1 MKTKKLLSTLLSAV
15 MAVIVLASCGGAK
28 NYSAEAAKAANA
40 AQNTVVFET
49 DTVLAKSLQNAL
61 KDHTQTS
68 DVKAAMAA
76 DRDLKDLLTSGHQLD
91 VFAMRADNAQAAAE
105 AIAEKVAA
113 LVAGKMDEGKIAM
126 VLADNGYY
134 YAAVLTYRS
143 VNNSNGG
150 DNDEPPALPDVT
162 GIVIATNEGGSVE
175 IIEGQDVKIALQNM
189 RVTIQYSDGTS
200 ETITNYEVSPST
212 FGEDELGTQKLTI
225 TFTGKN
231 GQKVSVNV
239 DVTVVAKQVKTI
251 QVTAQ
256 PVNTVYDAGEFF
268 DPSGLEIE
276 ITYNNGTTETISY
289 ADHTQMFAFEP
300 GLNTE
305 LSIDDT
311 QVAVTYT
318 DSNGKEYPFTVA
330 ITVYEPIT
338 AEHYEGID
346 DDTLGSAIW
355 GLRDPNED
363 IFVPKPSSDETKSYT
378 NLIVDALVKDPPRSA
393 EEAEETIVNDSAFLQ
408 RVRESS
414 SDQPVVTA
422 SSGDTQMFAVGD
434 EVDVDKWGTSVN
446 GKMKMYGCVKVLAYD
461 SGEALE
467 SSIVND
473 IKNEISP
480 LVGWNNEVEVEAGY
494 KNSNTIYITAVRSGN
509 QYYAILY
516 MRRTRW

>member
-175 IIEGQDVKIALQNM
+175 IIEGQDIKAALQNM
-189 RVTIQYSDGTS
+189 TVTIQYSDGTS
-200 ETITNYEVSPST
+200 ETITNYEVSPSA

-225 TFTGKN
+225 TFTDKN

-256 PVNTVYDAGEFF
+256 PANTVYEAGDFLIRRGWKLK
-268 DPSGLEIE
+268 S
-276 ITYNNGTTETISY
+276 
-289 ADHTQMFAFEP
+289 
-300 GLNTE
+300 
-305 LSIDDT
+305 
-311 QVAVTYT
+311 
-318 DSNGKEYPFTVA
+318 
-330 ITVYEPIT
+330 PIT
-338 AEHYEGID
+338 MER
-346 DDTLGSAIW
+346 L
-355 GLRDPNED
+355 
-363 IFVPKPSSDETKSYT
+363 KPS
-378 NLIVDALVKDPPRSA
+378 AMQ
-393 EEAEETIVNDSAFLQ
+393 TIRKCLLLNPA
-408 RVRESS
+408 
-414 SDQPVVTA
+414 
-422 SSGDTQMFAVGD
+422 
-434 EVDVDKWGTSVN
+434 
-446 GKMKMYGCVKVLAYD
+446 
-461 SGEALE
+461 
-467 SSIVND
+467 
-473 IKNEISP
+473 
-480 LVGWNNEVEVEAGY
+480 
-494 KNSNTIYITAVRSGN
+494 
-509 QYYAILY
+509 
-516 MRRTRW
+516 

>member
-61 KDHTQTS
+61 KNHTQTS

-175 IIEGQDVKIALQNM
+175 IIEGQDVKTALQNM
-189 RVTIQYSDGTS
+189 TVTIQYSDGTS

-239 DVTVVAKQVKTI
+239 DVTVVAKQVKV
-251 QVTAQ
+251 QLHDAPCLVFRPSSVGGFHLLEERGHFVPGQRGGAEGHLVVE
-256 PVNTVYDAGEFF
+256 PSGRREPDGAGLPEGAEPDAG
-268 DPSGLEIE
+268 G
-276 ITYNNGTTETISY
+276 
-289 ADHTQMFAFEP
+289 QM
-300 GLNTE
+300 
-305 LSIDDT
+305 
-311 QVAVTYT
+311 
-318 DSNGKEYPFTVA
+318 
-330 ITVYEPIT
+330 
-338 AEHYEGID
+338 EHGERMAGCRTGVSAGI
-346 DDTLGSAIW
+346 
-355 GLRDPNED
+355 
-363 IFVPKPSSDETKSYT
+363 
-378 NLIVDALVKDPPRSA
+378 
-393 EEAEETIVNDSAFLQ
+393 
-408 RVRESS
+408 
-414 SDQPVVTA
+414 
-422 SSGDTQMFAVGD
+422 
-434 EVDVDKWGTSVN
+434 
-446 GKMKMYGCVKVLAYD
+446 
-461 SGEALE
+461 
-467 SSIVND
+467 
-473 IKNEISP
+473 
-480 LVGWNNEVEVEAGY
+480 
-494 KNSNTIYITAVRSGN
+494 
-509 QYYAILY
+509 
-516 MRRTRW
+516 